1 MKQLHWRLKISVFWH
16 FIASCQAQMLKCPN
30 VNRSSPN
37 HTFSLNEASPQNFLL
52 LPCSEGRR
60 FLQWKLFLSQK
71 VLRVKS
77 QILELPSHSQALLQL
92 FTGDIYTHHMSLC
105 SDHSA
110 WFKPATDTTLYL
122 TDLAKIPWKK
132 LNRAPSTMK
141 ASQDSLKS
149 TGQICCS
156 PELQTFHPHQAGT
169 VKPYSSHP
177 LAFSNVWQAHEG
189 ILHSSQSL
197 PRPLHGPKSSP
208 SPWHH
213 PKPSLF
219 SSFPHKW
226 PFGSYTWTV
235 AYLKPKA
242 CGQLEGK
249 DT

>member
-1 MKQLHWRLKISVFWH
+1 MKHLHKIFYCFPVLKGEDFCSESSFYLRKYWELNLRFW
-16 FIASCQAQMLKCPN
+16 S
-30 VNRSSPN
+30 
-37 HTFSLNEASPQNFLL
+37 FLL
-52 LPCSEGRR
+52 TPRPRYS
-60 FLQWKLFLSQK
+60 S
-71 VLRVKS
+71 S
-77 QILELPSHSQALLQL
+77 LEIFTPIICLYVATTLLGSSLLQ
-92 FTGDIYTHHMSLC
+92 
-105 SDHSA
+105 
-110 WFKPATDTTLYL
+110 TLYL

-149 TGQICCS
+149 TGQICWS

-219 SSFPHKW
+219 SSFPPKW

-249 DT
+249 DI